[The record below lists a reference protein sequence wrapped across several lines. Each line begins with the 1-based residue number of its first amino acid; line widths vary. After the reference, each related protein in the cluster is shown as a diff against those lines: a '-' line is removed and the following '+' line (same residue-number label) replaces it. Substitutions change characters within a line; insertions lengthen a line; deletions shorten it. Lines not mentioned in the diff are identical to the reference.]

1 VHDERRVDEAVERT
15 LRAAGTVSELMRTA
29 ARLVTEAVDG
39 SACAISRMLGDVLV
53 EVAEFAG
60 SRATLYLGQGYLVS
74 DYPLTR
80 EVIERREPR
89 SVYVPDPDADEHEV
103 ALLDKLGFTSLLML
117 PLCVRDD
124 VWGLAEVYREGIHR
138 FVDTDA
144 ARATWLFQI
153 VGERLAELEE
163 RR

>member
-1 VHDERRVDEAVERT
+1 VHDEGRGEEAVERT
-15 LRAAGTVSELMRTA
+15 LRAAATVSELMRTA
-29 ARLVTEAVDG
+29 ARLAADAVDG

-60 SRATLYLGQGYLVS
+60 SRPTLYLGQGYLVS

-89 SVYVPDPDADEHEV
+89 TVYAPDPDADEQEV
-103 ALLDKLGFTSLLML
+103 AILDKLGFSSLLMV

-138 FVDTDA
+138 FVDADA
-144 ARATWLFQI
+144 ARAAWLFQI
-153 VGERLAELEE
+153 VGECVAELEE